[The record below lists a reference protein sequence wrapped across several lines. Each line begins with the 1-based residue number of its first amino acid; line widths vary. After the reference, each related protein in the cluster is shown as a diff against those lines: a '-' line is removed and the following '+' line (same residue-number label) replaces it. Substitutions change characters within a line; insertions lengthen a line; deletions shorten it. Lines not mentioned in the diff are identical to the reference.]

1 MVKFLVDSA
10 SDITLKEAE
19 ERGVYL
25 VSMSIRFGTEEYL
38 DGVDLYPED
47 FYDKLVESTE
57 FPKTSLIN
65 EFTWEEVFTKLTED
79 GSEVVAITISSK
91 LSGTFD
97 AAKNASEK
105 FNGKVF
111 VVDSMNACA
120 GERLLL
126 EYALLLREQGK
137 TANQIKSELDQK
149 KEKIRIMAMVNTL
162 EYLRKGGR
170 ISSIVAV
177 AGTMLSIKPVVAIE
191 EGKVKLVGKAMG
203 SKKANNL
210 LNSLVEKCGGI
221 DFTVPFYAIYSGKD
235 DTILKKYIKDSAH
248 LWSHAVEQVPV
259 RIIGSTIG
267 SHVGPGAVG
276 VAFFEK

>member
-1 MVKFLVDSA
+1 MVKFLIDSA
-10 SDITLKEAE
+10 SDISLKEAE
-19 ERGVYL
+19 KLGVYL
-25 VSMSIRFGTEEYL
+25 VSMSIRFGEEEYL

-47 FYDKLVESTE
+47 FYDKLVESTD

-65 EFTWEEVFTKLTED
+65 EFTWEEVFDNLTED
-79 GSEVVAITISSK
+79 GSEVVAITISSQ
-91 LSGTFD
+91 LSGTYD
-97 AAKNASEK
+97 AAVKASKK
-105 FNGKVF
+105 FAEKVF

-126 EYALLLREQGK
+126 EYALRLGEQGK
-137 TANQIKSELDQK
+137 SAKEIKTELEQK
-149 KEKIRIMAMVNTL
+149 KNKLKIMAMVNTL

-177 AGTMLSIKPVVAIE
+177 AGKMLSIKPVVALE

-221 DFTVPFYAIYSGKD
+221 DFTMPVCAIYSGND
-235 DTILKKYIKDSAH
+235 DSILKKYIKDSSH
-248 LWSHAVEQVPV
+248 LWAHATEEVPV
-259 RIIGSTIG
+259 KIIGSTIG
-267 SHVGPGAVG
+267 AHVGPGAVG
-276 VAFFEK
+276 VAFFMK